1 MLSKRLRSS
10 QNEELDIRIFVHDA
24 LRVIHRLKLINEQH
38 LRTQVTRFP
47 GLVDPVHD
55 PDDSLAEDA
64 YAACGPHGL
73 QSGETVPLPAAASAA
88 SAVAEVIKVLQV
100 AKNHFEQ
107 AVAGIVSII
116 LRLTS
121 SEQWVFF

>member
-55 PDDSLAEDA
+55 PDDSLADSVGPLTEMFGRSGAEDDTIQPM
-64 YAACGPHGL
+64 G
-73 QSGETVPLPAAASAA
+73 
-88 SAVAEVIKVLQV
+88 
-100 AKNHFEQ
+100 
-107 AVAGIVSII
+107 AGIAA
-116 LRLTS
+116 
-121 SEQWVFF
+121 

>member
-10 QNEELDIRIFVHDA
+10 QNEELVIRIFVHDA
-24 LRVIHRLKLINEQH
+24 LRVIHRLKHVNEQH
-38 LRTQVTRFP
+38 LRTQVARFP

-64 YAACGPHGL
+64 DAACGPHGL
-73 QSGETVPLPAAASAA
+73 QSCETVPLPAAASAA